1 MSNLEL
7 NQINNSIRNSLIE
20 QGFLKDS
27 NIEYLQ
33 TSPTVILP
41 FSNSFQKTFQFKN
54 INTSSF
60 HNQKVDYFRK
70 ELATLRRD
78 FTLNIQQ
85 IRQEMNENNQ
95 RNNPYVYNDELSKF
109 RQEHTKKDNDILI
122 QMQQLWLNM
131 KEIQTEMETL
141 KLKYSSTTYNENS
154 VEDKLSHL
162 SQKVD
167 IINKKENEMCKTVN
181 ELNKNNKIFEN
192 NIKKLKIKI
201 NEHSNDIKEIK
212 KMHPSLQKGVN
223 NGNNNQFNEFIQQNE
238 FMIYKSN
245 VKNKFELMND
255 NYNTRIT
262 LFTKEINDL
271 KEIISALTSK
281 NQINNDIQIKDNF
294 TQFQTNLKQLNE
306 QYNKKIILLEDKLS
320 VVDKK
325 IELMDEC
332 NEKNFGNVNNT
343 HESNLS
349 QINENK
355 QNIQILQKNIQIMKE
370 NNENILK
377 DVNNYKEE
385 LKNWQNQVMS
395 LIVQNEKRLIRSE
408 FNSLNESNKRENQ
421 DLLNNEDPLDVYQ

>member
-1 MSNLEL
+1 
-7 NQINNSIRNSLIE
+7 
-20 QGFLKDS
+20 
-27 NIEYLQ
+27 
-33 TSPTVILP
+33 
-41 FSNSFQKTFQFKN
+41 
-54 INTSSF
+54 
-60 HNQKVDYFRK
+60 
-70 ELATLRRD
+70 
-78 FTLNIQQ
+78 
-85 IRQEMNENNQ
+85 
-95 RNNPYVYNDELSKF
+95 
-109 RQEHTKKDNDILI
+109 
-122 QMQQLWLNM
+122 
-131 KEIQTEMETL
+131 
-141 KLKYSSTTYNENS
+141 
-154 VEDKLSHL
+154 
-162 SQKVD
+162 
-167 IINKKENEMCKTVN
+167 
-181 ELNKNNKIFEN
+181 
-192 NIKKLKIKI
+192 
-201 NEHSNDIKEIK
+201 
-212 KMHPSLQKGVN
+212 
-223 NGNNNQFNEFIQQNE
+223 
-238 FMIYKSN
+238 MIYKSN

-421 DLLNNEDPLDVYQ
+421 DSLNNEDPLDVYQ